1 MEEEIGGLPFL
12 KIDHFSNG
20 KISFLAAAADE
31 DSWDEIRDVTYS
43 RFNFAHLR
51 CRLILP
57 IYFFFG
63 KYVYW
68 IYVRTSISDVA
79 AIAMMKKGGKAI
91 SRWIRCCRRHDS
103 NFSHFE
109 YFSLTFHLLIYSFC
123 VTKLLNLP
131 HSISSSIKALGQW
144 NSFPVISTP
153 SYFIFFARFLIF
165 FSLDRRVSVYVHHI
179 YVYMEKYWF
188 SSLFTHNV
196 TPFAAATFAFFRLL
210 LISFLLP
217 RDVFCAA
224 SIRHKEE
231 RDKNKEEKRTVKCS
245 WTWQRRCEIGKTA
258 KLQLFFCSERLKLEI
273 YDHFKSSNFTH
284 LIFLLFNT
292 ISQKKKCKFYSSPSM
307 SGSETPLFSINC
319 CIRVGID
326 SIKLPYFRFDSSLT
340 ATILCWII
348 LR

>member
-68 IYVRTSISDVA
+68 IYVRTGISDVA

-165 FSLDRRVSVYVHHI
+165 FHLTGEWVCMCTTYMYIWKNIDFLPFSLTIAICHPLRSSHLRV
-179 YVYMEKYWF
+179 F
-188 SSLFTHNV
+188 PSSSY
-196 TPFAAATFAFFRLL
+196 FF
-210 LISFLLP
+210 P
-217 RDVFCAA
+217 
-224 SIRHKEE
+224 
-231 RDKNKEEKRTVKCS
+231 
-245 WTWQRRCEIGKTA
+245 
-258 KLQLFFCSERLKLEI
+258 
-273 YDHFKSSNFTH
+273 
-284 LIFLLFNT
+284 
-292 ISQKKKCKFYSSPSM
+292 SPSRCF
-307 SGSETPLFSINC
+307 LC
-319 CIRVGID
+319 C
-326 SIKLPYFRFDSSLT
+326 
-340 ATILCWII
+340 
-348 LR
+348 